1 MRGPRV
7 SPLMGIPREMPPDPG
22 AGATDDEGS
31 VADARRRLKVAA
43 TAVISARRL
52 RVLTLLRQ
60 LEAAGINV
68 EAHLAPPASTPSAA
82 AAAAAA
88 AAARAAAAPASPP
101 APPVPIIDASFLAP
115 DRQELVLLEEAVISS
130 GSGSGSGGAAAV
142 LSWEPERPRLHP
154 RQGFAWDLRGPG
166 RQRVHWAG
174 GVLAWAIDRCNRV
187 GRDSRRPPPSR
198 GRRRRRGEPRRTKTT
213 RLFQQV
219 TGPGTRFGPVVTLPP
234 PLYRGLAPVGTRS
247 PGRGSTHPGVRGD
260 RRPATAAA

>member
-1 MRGPRV
+1 MC
-7 SPLMGIPREMPPDPG
+7 L
-22 AGATDDEGS
+22 ATTM
-31 VADARRRLKVAA
+31 RRRLTRLYVRACL
-43 TAVISARRL
+43 SRRCVGD
-52 RVLTLLRQ
+52 RVERVCP
-60 LEAAGINV
+60 G
-68 EAHLAPPASTPSAA
+68 
-82 AAAAAA
+82 
-88 AAARAAAAPASPP
+88 R
-101 APPVPIIDASFLAP
+101 
-115 DRQELVLLEEAVISS
+115 
-130 GSGSGSGGAAAV
+130 GGV

-219 TGPGTRFGPVVTLPP
+219 TGPGTRLGPVVTLPP